1 MEPTFAPKKGIDM
14 EESLCRIEILKD
26 GREFVA
32 RTHSQSGGNREYRD
46 SIFEDMLTELV
57 IDLQEEFGEA

>member
-1 MEPTFAPKKGIDM
+1 M

-26 GREFVA
+26 GREYVA

-46 SIFEDMLTELV
+46 TVFEDMLTGLV

>member
-1 MEPTFAPKKGIDM
+1 M

-32 RTHSQSGGNREYRD
+32 RTQSQSGGNREYRD
-46 SIFEDMLTELV
+46 TVFEDMLTELV
-57 IDLQEEFGEA
+57 IDLQEEFGYRASYGEDN